1 MSRKAL
7 TALVLATA
15 TAAALTAC
23 QSGTSGQDAKAGKS
37 GSTAKPSKSTKP
49 ADPFAGLSALE
60 IADRSM
66 KATTG
71 ASSVHLRGDVEDED
85 AGGRIH
91 VDMALSTKNECRGT
105 FGMGSSGGME
115 MIKAGDTIY
124 MKYDEAFLREQSKTE
139 SKETVDEMVAMLGGK
154 WAKTSAT
161 GADSED
167 IAGFCDLDTVL
178 EGAEDVGS
186 GGSASPGAT
195 ATAASSA
202 TRAGTAQVDGA
213 KAVVLKLKDGKDR
226 YTLYVAAEGKPYLL
240 RMVSTGKD
248 TGTLTFGDYD
258 KPLSVRKPPGKILDL
273 DALGAQ
279 NT

>member
-15 TAAALTAC
+15 ATAALTAC
-23 QSGTSGQDAKAGKS
+23 QSGKDTVDSKSSSAPKAGK
-37 GSTAKPSKSTKP
+37 TTKP

-71 ASSVHLRGDVEDED
+71 ASSVHLKGDVEDED

-91 VDMALSTKNECRGT
+91 VDMALSTKNECTGT
-105 FGMGSSGGME
+105 FGMGASGGME
-115 MIKAGDTIY
+115 LIKTGDTIY
-124 MKYDEAFLREQSKTE
+124 MKYDEAFLREQSKGE
-139 SKETVDEMVAMLGGK
+139 SKETVDEMVSMLGGK

-178 EGAEDVGS
+178 EGAEDAGS
-186 GGSASPGAT
+186 GGSASPDAT

-202 TRAGTAQVDGA
+202 TRAGTAEVDGA

-258 KPLSVRKPPGKILDL
+258 KPLTVTKPTGEILDL
-273 DALGAQ
+273 DALGTQ
-279 NT
+279 TT

>member
-15 TAAALTAC
+15 ATAALTAC
-23 QSGTSGQDAKAGKS
+23 QSDQSGKDTVDGKSSSAPKAGK
-37 GSTAKPSKSTKP
+37 TTKP

-71 ASSVHLRGDVEDED
+71 ASSVHLKGDVEDED

-91 VDMALSTKNECRGT
+91 VDMALNTKNECTGT
-105 FGMGSSGGME
+105 FGMGGSGGME
-115 MIKAGDTIY
+115 LIKTGDTVY
-124 MKYDEAFLREQSKTE
+124 MKYDEEFLREQSKGE
-139 SKETVDEMVAMLGGK
+139 SKETVDEMVSMLGGK

-167 IAGFCDLDTVL
+167 IAGFCDLDSVL
-178 EGAEDVGS
+178 EGAEDAGS
-186 GGSASPGAT
+186 GGSASPD

-202 TRAGTAQVDGA
+202 TRAGTAEVGGA

-240 RMVSTGKD
+240 RMVSTGTD
-248 TGTLTFGDYD
+248 TGALTFSDYD
-258 KPLSVRKPPGKILDL
+258 KPVSVTKPTGKILDL
-273 DALGAQ
+273 DALDGTQ